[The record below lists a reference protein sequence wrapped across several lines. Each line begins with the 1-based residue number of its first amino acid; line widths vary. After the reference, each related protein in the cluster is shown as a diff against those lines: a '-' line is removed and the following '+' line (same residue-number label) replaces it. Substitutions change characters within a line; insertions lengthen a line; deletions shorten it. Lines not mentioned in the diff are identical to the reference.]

1 MASIRKRGKS
11 WTAEVRLKGVQKR
24 SSFPTKSE
32 AQQWATEVERKIR
45 AGQGMSVHNR
55 TVRDAFDRYSEEV
68 SVHKPSRASEQQR
81 LVALSREPFAMKR
94 MDEIATPDMAA
105 WRDERLK
112 TVSGSTVNR
121 DFNLVSNVFAVARD
135 EWHWIAVNPCTLV
148 RRPKENAPRERR
160 VSVDELAM
168 LYGAAGDDTG
178 SVSYRAVACFEFCI
192 ETAMRGG
199 EALSLTRRTI
209 HGNVAHLAKT
219 KNGDARDVPLSLRA
233 MQILGM
239 YPDGFGITTAQK
251 DAMFRKVREKT
262 GLLDLT
268 FHDSRHEGISRLAT
282 HFDVLELARVVGH
295 RNLNELLTYYHAD
308 AASLAIKLQQS
319 GGRTSP

>member
-1 MASIRKRGKS
+1 MASFRKRGTS
-11 WTAEVRLKGVQKR
+11 WLAEVRLKGVHKAQ
-24 SSFPTKSE
+24 SFPTKGE

-45 AGQGMSVHNR
+45 AGQGQSVHNR

-68 SVHKPSRASEQQR
+68 SVRKASRVHEQQR

-94 MDEIATPDMAA
+94 MDEIATPDMAS
-105 WRDERLK
+105 WRDARLK

-160 VSVDELAM
+160 VSVSELAM
-168 LYGAAGDDTG
+168 LYTAAGDDTA
-178 SVSYRAVACFEFCI
+178 SVSRRAVACFEFCI

-199 EALSLTRRTI
+199 EALSLSRRTI
-209 HGNVAHLAKT
+209 HGNVARLAKT

-239 YPDGFGITTAQK
+239 YPDGFGISSAQK

-268 FHDSRHEGISRLAT
+268 FHDSRHEGISRLAAV
-282 HFDVLELARVVGH
+282 FDVLELARIVGH
-295 RNLNELLTYYHAD
+295 RDIRELMTYFHAD
-308 AASLAIKLQQS
+308 AASLALKLQRAE
-319 GGRTSP
+319 RTNP